1 MAPRAYWKGYLKLSL
16 VTIGI
21 ELYNAVSRSSQ
32 LQLHQIHEPSGKR
45 IRYQKVAPGVGPVA
59 ADEIVKGYEIDDDD
73 YVLLTDDELDALK
86 LESRETIDLIQFVD
100 QCEIDPRYFDK
111 PYYVVPR
118 DSSVAR
124 EGFTVVREA
133 LRRSGKVGLGQLAVR
148 GRDYICAIRPCGPGM
163 LLETLRYPDEI
174 RESDSIFDHISDDKP
189 DKDMLGLAQ
198 ELIER
203 KAEPFDA
210 SAFKSR
216 YSAALREL
224 IDEKRKKGKVSA
236 ASDER
241 LGEKAEGNVVDLMSA
256 LKKSVEKDRGEKKKR
271 PPPKGGRRKT
281 SAAE

>member
-1 MAPRAYWKGYLKLSL
+1 MSARSTLSKGRLLH
-16 VTIGI
+16 
-21 ELYNAVSRSSQ
+21 RQ

-45 IRYQKVAPGVGPVA
+45 IRYQKVAPGVGPVDA
-59 ADEIVKGYEIDDDD
+59 GDIVKGYEVDDDD
-73 YVLLTDDELDALK
+73 YVLLSDEELDALK

-118 DSSVAR
+118 DSGVAR
-124 EGFTVVREA
+124 EGFAVVREA
-133 LRRSGKVGLGQLAVR
+133 LRRSRKVGLGQLAVR

-163 LLETLRYPDEI
+163 LLETLRYPEEI
-174 RESDSIFDHISDDKP
+174 RESDQVFDHITQEKP
-189 DKDMLGLAQ
+189 DKDMLDLAE

-216 YSAALREL
+216 YSAALRAL
-224 IDEKRKKGKVSA
+224 IEEKRKKGRVSA

-241 LGEKAEGNVVDLMSA
+241 LEEEPDNVVDLMAA
-256 LKKSVEKDRGEKKKR
+256 LKKSVEKDRGGRKKR
-271 PPPKGGRRKT
+271 PSTRGGRRKT

>member
-1 MAPRAYWKGYLKLSL
+1 MAPRAYWKGHLKLSL

-21 ELYNAVSRSSQ
+21 ELYSAISRSSQ

-45 IRYQKVAPGVGPVA
+45 IRYQKVAPGVGPV
-59 ADEIVKGYEIDDDD
+59 DTGDIVKGYEVDDDD
-73 YVLLTDDELDALK
+73 YVLLSDEELDALK

-118 DSSVAR
+118 DSGVAR
-124 EGFTVVREA
+124 EGFAVVREA
-133 LRRSGKVGLGQLAVR
+133 LRRSRKVGLGQLAVR

-163 LLETLRYPDEI
+163 LLETLRYPEEI
-174 RESDSIFDHISDDKP
+174 RESDQVFDHITQEKP
-189 DKDMLGLAQ
+189 DKDMLDLAE

-216 YSAALREL
+216 YSAALRAL
-224 IDEKRKKGKVSA
+224 IEEKRKKGRVSA

-241 LGEKAEGNVVDLMSA
+241 LEEEPDNVVDLMAA
-256 LKKSVEKDRGEKKKR
+256 LKKSVEKDRGGRKKR
-271 PPPKGGRRKT
+271 PSTRGGRRKT